1 MKIRIDSRTH
11 LGKLLYDGD
20 LWRGDVNRTVPLAQ
34 IVPLE
39 VRSTKEIVA
48 GVRDSLD
55 PQTSRKIARRLRAVE
70 RILDE
75 NRLSIDA
82 VQLRDADGGR
92 HALALEGD
100 AMSDRPLDEKPK
112 QEPKP
117 LLIGAKPAALMLGIS
132 RTTLDLLVRKGE
144 IPCVRLGGRVLFS
157 VAVLEAI
164 ARGEGRTK

>member
-1 MKIRIDSRTH
+1 
-11 LGKLLYDGD
+11 
-20 LWRGDVNRTVPLAQ
+20 
-34 IVPLE
+34 
-39 VRSTKEIVA
+39 
-48 GVRDSLD
+48 
-55 PQTSRKIARRLRAVE
+55 
-70 RILDE
+70 
-75 NRLSIDA
+75 
-82 VQLRDADGGR
+82 
-92 HALALEGD
+92 
-100 AMSDRPLDEKPK
+100 MSDRPLDEKPK